1 MAKEKI
7 SLLQTL
13 AAVEESDLQQI
24 DAEIETHEKALAG
37 LREVRRV
44 VFAKLHPEQ
53 VKRPGGKPGAR
64 RKRSDVAE
72 TEESSPAAAP
82 AASNGKPVIATI
94 KNVLEVSGQ
103 LTVGSLT
110 RQLKVA
116 GFPDVTEHGVR
127 IALGHA
133 KESITQDSAGRYSLV
148 RH

>member
-7 SLLQTL
+7 SLLQAL

-24 DAEIETHEKALAG
+24 EAEIETHEKALAG

-53 VKRPGGKPGAR
+53 VKRPGGPGKR
-64 RKRSDVAE
+64 RKK
-72 TEESSPAAAP
+72 AAAAEPDEP
-82 AASNGKPVIATI
+82 APATAPSTGKPVIATI
-94 KNVLEVSGQ
+94 KNILDVSGP
-103 LTVGSLT
+103 LTVGSLA
-110 RQLKVA
+110 RQLKVS

-127 IALGHA
+127 IAIGHA